1 MNISTRQIYNVIVVD
16 MVGRLDST
24 TSGYGYEE
32 MVKITQ
38 GDIKRVVVNLSQLDF
53 VTSAGLRILL
63 IAAKLLQTA
72 GGKLNLCEANDR
84 VQQVLETAG
93 FNSLLHL
100 YPTEAEAVQS
110 V

>member
-32 MVKITQ
+32 MVKIAQ
-38 GDIKRVVVNLSQLDF
+38 GDNKQVVVNLSQLDF

-63 IAAKLLQTA
+63 IAAKLLQTG
-72 GGKLNLCEANDR
+72 GGKLTLCEANDP
-84 VQQVLETAG
+84 VKQVLETAG

-100 YPTEAEAVQS
+100 YPTEAEAVKS
-110 V
+110 F